1 MEGDSKETSLKGLFQ
16 GMIPEAVE
24 LLQGTVIQ
32 ESPLRIQMTNDSKLI
47 ISENITVVPRSLTD
61 HELEADVRL
70 AGGSIDSETGKALS
84 PDSKTAGAYGSEQHI
99 HKLTDFTIVRGVIT
113 VHNHLAKGDKV
124 HVLAIQNG
132 KKYFVLDRV

>member
-1 MEGDSKETSLKGLFQ
+1 MDGESKETSLKGLFQ

-32 ESPLRIQMTNDSKLI
+32 ESPLKIQMANDNKLI
-47 ISENITVVPRSLTD
+47 TGESITVVPRSLTD
-61 HELEADVRL
+61 HEVEADVRL
-70 AGGSIDSETGKALS
+70 ADGTIDSETSKALN
-84 PDSKTAGAYGSEQHI
+84 PGSKSASAYGSEQHI
-99 HKLTDFTIVRGVIT
+99 HKLTSFTIARGVIT